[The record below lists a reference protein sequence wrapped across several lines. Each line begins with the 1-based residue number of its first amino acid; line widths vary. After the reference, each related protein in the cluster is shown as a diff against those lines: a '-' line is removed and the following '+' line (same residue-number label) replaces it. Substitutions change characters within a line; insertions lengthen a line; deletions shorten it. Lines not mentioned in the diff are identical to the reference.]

1 MPRRKRSIESGSVY
15 HIISRFVGQQY
26 FIPTAEE
33 RRTYLCTLGL
43 HLAATDWRC
52 FSFAVMSN
60 HIHLGLLAG
69 RDTLASWM
77 QPAHTK
83 FAQWINERLERIGA
97 VFVRGPNVIGVRAE
111 GVARLIGYI
120 HNNPVRAAVA
130 TSPSATDWTSERAYL
145 GLAYRPSWLD
155 LELGLELGG
164 FRDAAAFSAWMRATV
179 VTRADVDADRA
190 SPPKK
195 GGRHRQNIGD
205 ATPVRMAALGER
217 LPTIPKRG
225 ETRRAAA
232 ARPLRL
238 RRL

>member
-1 MPRRKRSIESGSVY
+1 
-15 HIISRFVGQQY
+15 
-26 FIPTAEE
+26 
-33 RRTYLCTLGL
+33 
-43 HLAATDWRC
+43 
-52 FSFAVMSN
+52 
-60 HIHLGLLAG
+60 
-69 RDTLASWM
+69 
-77 QPAHTK
+77 
-83 FAQWINERLERIGA
+83 
-97 VFVRGPNVIGVRAE
+97 
-111 GVARLIGYI
+111 
-120 HNNPVRAAVA
+120 
-130 TSPSATDWTSERAYL
+130 
-145 GLAYRPSWLD
+145 LAYRPSWLD
-155 LELGLELGG
+155 VELGLELGG